1 MTLPNPR
8 VRSKPAA
15 SDLHYLSAA
24 VQFTPDSGDV
34 TASGGDGTPAAPTT
48 FSMLAYSGAP
58 MRAGPFRDPVVIDL
72 SGLDLGAEA
81 LPILVDH
88 MPYAEYAL
96 GHTTKKVVDGGAL
109 HVGGVLSGV
118 GQMKEQVVAL
128 AKNGFPWQASVG
140 LSFSRVERV
149 EGGQTVNVNGRSI
162 SGPVN
167 VVRASRLR
175 EVSFVVLG
183 ADDSTQSKVAASAAM
198 GEHMDNEKTSGNA
211 DTGTATA
218 TGTSPDVIAK
228 INGDIAAN
236 WGRISGI
243 QTACKDHPAIAA
255 KAISEGW
262 SAERAE
268 LEVLRASR
276 PSVTAPNGIVADNS
290 TGADVLMAAAF
301 LGAGFD
307 PVKEGSIDA
316 KSCDQASKQF
326 KRGVGLAELIFE
338 CARLNG
344 YSRRSFRGDE
354 AAMLRAAFSTA
365 EISGILS
372 NLANKALLRS
382 FDAVE
387 AAWREITT
395 IKSVRDFKL
404 TTNYRLNGSMKFEKV
419 TNAGELKHAAA
430 TEESFTNQIGT
441 YGKMFSASRQDLIN
455 DDLGAITGQAQ
466 RLGRGAGL
474 GLNEIFWTAFLNN
487 SGFFTGANII
497 TGAGSALSI
506 DGLAAAEK
514 NFVEQVDADGFFIA
528 ARPAILLVPPAL
540 SAKAATIYVS
550 TEFRDTTAS
559 TKVGT
564 ANVFAQKYKPVTSAY
579 VGTLGPAGGSNTAWY
594 LLGDP
599 NDIPVM
605 EVAFLNGNDKPT
617 IEQAEADFNT
627 LGIQM
632 RGYFDFGCSK
642 QDKRGGVKNA
652 GV

>member
-1 MTLPNPR
+1 

-15 SDLHYLSAA
+15 TDLHYLSAA
-24 VQFTPDSGDV
+24 VHFAPDAGDV
-34 TASGGDGTPAAPTT
+34 NASGADGAPTAPAT
-48 FSMLAYSGAP
+48 FSMLAYSGGP

-81 LPILVDH
+81 LPILADH

-140 LSFSRVERV
+140 LSFSRVERF
-149 EGGQTVNVNGRSI
+149 EAGQTVNVNGRSI

-198 GEHMDNEKTSGNA
+198 GELMESDELTGGSA

-218 TGTSPDVIAK
+218 TATAPDVIAK
-228 INGDIAAN
+228 INGEIAAN
-236 WGRISGI
+236 YVRINAI
-243 QTACKDHPAIAA
+243 QAACKDHPAIAA
-255 KAISEGW
+255 KAIAEGW
-262 SAERAE
+262 TSEKAE

-276 PSVTAPNGIVADNS
+276 PAVTAPNGIVADNS

-307 PVKEGSIDA
+307 PIKDGGVDA

-372 NLANKALLRS
+372 NLANRALLRS

-387 AAWREITT
+387 SVWRDIAAIN
-395 IKSVRDFKL
+395 KNVKDFKQI
-404 TTNYRLNGSMKFEKV
+404 TNYRLNGSMKFEKV
-419 TNAGELKHAAA
+419 TNGGELKHAAA
-430 TEESFTNQIGT
+430 SEESFTNQLSTI
-441 YGKMFSASRQDLIN
+441 GKMFSATRQDLIN

-474 GLNEIFWTAFLNN
+474 GVNEIFWTEFLNN
-487 SGFFTGANII
+487 AAFFTGVNSL

-514 NFVEQVDADGFFIA
+514 NFVEQVDADGFFVA
-528 ARPAILLVPPAL
+528 ARPALLLVPPAL

-564 ANVFAQKYKPVTSAY
+564 ANVFASKYKPLTSAY

-594 LLGDP
+594 LLADP
-599 NDIPVM
+599 NDIPVI
-605 EVAFLNGNDKPT
+605 EVVFLNGNEKPT

-632 RGYFDFGCSK
+632 RGYFDFGCKK
-642 QDKRGGVKNA
+642 QDKRGGVKSA